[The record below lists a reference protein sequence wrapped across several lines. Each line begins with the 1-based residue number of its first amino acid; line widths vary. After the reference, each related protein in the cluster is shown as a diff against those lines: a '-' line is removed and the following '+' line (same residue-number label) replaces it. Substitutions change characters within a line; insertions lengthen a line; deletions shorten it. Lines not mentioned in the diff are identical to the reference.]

1 MVSRAEQH
9 DQQDIDVV
17 FERER
22 EGGHPLGTRLGHRAV
37 REILEVTPL
46 AQEGFEGGVNG

>member
-1 MVSRAEQH
+1 MSRAEQH

-37 REILEVTPL
+37 MEELEVTDV
-46 AQEGFEGGVNG
+46 AQQGFEGKVR

>member
-1 MVSRAEQH
+1 MSRAEQH

-22 EGGHPLGTRLGHRAV
+22 EGSHPLGTRLGHRAV
-37 REILEVTPL
+37 REELEVTDV
-46 AQEGFEGGVNG
+46 AQQGFEGKVR

>member
-1 MVSRAEQH
+1 VSRAEQH

-37 REILEVTPL
+37 DGR
-46 AQEGFEGGVNG
+46 GGRCHCR